1 MGRKVFISF
10 LGTTNYVNINYRFQD
25 GWVCPPTRFIQE
37 ALIRRTCVDWSPDD
51 AIYIFCTSGEEGSYR
66 KNWLDDGHP
75 ESLIMED
82 IERIGLRSRLD
93 SLGLAV
99 SYEMVETTDNV
110 DNHWSIFDKVYSVLC
125 DGDVVY
131 FDVTHAFRSIPMF
144 SSILFNYAAYTKH
157 TKLQEVHYG
166 AFEVLGS
173 AAKVRALP
181 LEERIAPVID
191 LSDMVRLNEVA
202 IAAHDLDVAGKMA
215 SFADSLEKLYRET
228 NDSTINQL
236 KQKLTK
242 FDEYIA
248 TCNMQEI
255 QSGKLIGEILNSI
268 KPVRKRKK
276 LLRAQERLIDKMLE
290 KINVFS
296 SSDTLDNIEAAIE
309 WARKH
314 NMLQQAYTMAEE
326 LTITKVKD
334 IFINK
339 MQGVILPLSGEEP
352 DVAIRNYIS
361 ALLGMKDQDVKDER
375 FNGNVKIHKELS
387 LELLNS
393 SLFKK
398 LRPDYIRLQQRR
410 NVINHGKKHSFQ
422 LKQDFKEIYKEI
434 KKVLSDKGLPCFI
447 NLSNHPSASWPEEQL
462 AAAREFGE
470 IIDMAFPQIADTS
483 TEEDIFMLV
492 SEYCNKIQN
501 MTSGQSIYVVVHV
514 MGEMTFTYALVKEL
528 KLMGYTCVAST
539 SKRIVEEHG
548 DGTKT
553 VKFEFCKFRRYV

>member
-1 MGRKVFISF
+1 MFISF
-10 LGTTNYVNINYRFQD
+10 LGTTNYVNIHYRFQD

-37 ALIRRTCVDWSPDD
+37 ALIRRTCADWTSDD

-66 KNWLDDGHP
+66 KNWLDNGHP
-75 ESLIMED
+75 ESLIKED

-93 SLGLAV
+93 SLGLTV
-99 SYEMVETTDNV
+99 SFEMVEITDNV
-110 DNHWSIFDKVYSVLC
+110 DNHWSIFDKVYSVLK

-144 SSILFNYAAYTKH
+144 SSILFNYAEYTKH

-166 AFEVLGS
+166 AFEVLGY

-202 IAAHDLDVAGKMA
+202 IAAHDLDVAGKMS

-236 KQKLTK
+236 RQKLSS

-255 QSGKLIGEILNSI
+255 KSGKLIGEILNSI

-290 KINVFS
+290 KINEFS

-309 WARKH
+309 WAHKH

-352 DVAIRNYIS
+352 DVAIRNYVS
-361 ALLGMKDQDVKDER
+361 ALLGMKDRDVKNEN
-375 FNGNVKIHKELS
+375 FSGNAKIHKELS

-398 LRPDYIRLQQRR
+398 LRPAYIKLQQRR
-410 NVINHGKKHSFQ
+410 NVINHGKKHSFH
-422 LKQDFKEIYKEI
+422 LKQDFEEINKEI
-434 KKVLSDKGLPCFI
+434 KKVLSDKRLPGFI
-447 NLSNHPSASWPEEQL
+447 NLSNHPSSTWSDVQL
-462 AAAREFGE
+462 AAAHEFGE
-470 IIDMAFPQIADTS
+470 IIDITFPQIADTCA
-483 TEEDIFMLV
+483 EEDICLLV
-492 SEYCNKIQN
+492 SEYCNKIQD
-501 MTSGQSIYVVVHV
+501 MTNGQSVDVVVHV

-528 KLMGYTCVAST
+528 TLIGYTCVAST
-539 SKRIVEEHG
+539 TKRIVEEHG
-548 DGTKT
+548 DGTKI
-553 VKFEFCKFRRYV
+553 VKFEFCKFRRYE